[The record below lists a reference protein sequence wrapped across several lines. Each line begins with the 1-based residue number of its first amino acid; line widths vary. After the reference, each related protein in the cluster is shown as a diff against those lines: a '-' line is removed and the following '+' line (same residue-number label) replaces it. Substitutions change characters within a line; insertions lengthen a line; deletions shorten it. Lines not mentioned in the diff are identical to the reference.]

1 MYPYP
6 IAHFVDEDGKET
18 KLHQTQHKV
27 LKGGVKSWRAVR
39 AWTRDGDAG
48 RNDESDGHSAKRAR
62 ETVPDEPAPA
72 RPSFPRIRELC
83 GKARVDV
90 MLSDFDGVFRGDART
105 ARTMSCT
112 MDEFLDLAD
121 YPGGNRVYLAQAPV
135 PEQIP
140 FHESSPTTSLGNLR
154 QDLDRIPLRF
164 HLREDAPD
172 EYRDETV
179 HSTNLWMSP
188 AGSCSSPHF
197 DDFDNLLCV
206 VAGRKTVVVMDF
218 GYIGSMGTPLSAGTD
233 GYNHSRHA
241 GGRSIVHFL
250 EQLALHRERQA
261 YGNNVLSERFRATPL
276 NGRDARTAWC
286 SFLLDE
292 LGVNCKL
299 EYLGPGDA
307 LYLPQGFWHV
317 VESEPG
323 TVAVNYWWR
332 SLFSRE
338 LECDEIHLTTDYI
351 AARVFR
357 HLVMKGTKHKLTKI
371 CEFATDYYY
380 GDGRLWSSDDTF
392 VKAVKA
398 DLVRVDD
405 RDVADRLFELQIDDI
420 YMVKTLGL
428 TGCFRAGSVDLNIV
442 SLTLALAA
450 SHHDIQQFTLILDQV
465 ARADGERFGRRLT
478 KDLSQTSAAILADQF
493 DRLPCEFFQDFYP
506 LVFPREG
513 EAEAFAER
521 LHELK
526 DEFSRSC
533 LRGVLIWH
541 GWVEAGDD
549 HPLCLNR
556 S

>member
-39 AWTRDGDAG
+39 AWTRGETTGDAG

-112 MDEFLDLAD
+112 MDRFLDLAD

-188 AGSCSSPHF
+188 RRSCSSPHF

-241 GGRSIVHFL
+241 GGRSIAHFL

-261 YGNNVLSERFRATPL
+261 YGNNVLS
-276 NGRDARTAWC
+276 NVSAR
-286 SFLLDE
+286 
-292 LGVNCKL
+292 
-299 EYLGPGDA
+299 
-307 LYLPQGFWHV
+307 LP
-317 VESEPG
+317 S
-323 TVAVNYWWR
+323 TVATLERRGVHFCWMSSVLTANWNISAPGIVVPSARFLPRRRVRAWDGGC
-332 SLFSRE
+332 E
-338 LECDEIHLTTDYI
+338 L
-351 AARVFR
+351 
-357 HLVMKGTKHKLTKI
+357 LVA
-371 CEFATDYYY
+371 EFI
-380 GDGRLWSSDDTF
+380 F
-392 VKAVKA
+392 
-398 DLVRVDD
+398 
-405 RDVADRLFELQIDDI
+405 
-420 YMVKTLGL
+420 
-428 TGCFRAGSVDLNIV
+428 
-442 SLTLALAA
+442 
-450 SHHDIQQFTLILDQV
+450 
-465 ARADGERFGRRLT
+465 ARARM
-478 KDLSQTSAAILADQF
+478 
-493 DRLPCEFFQDFYP
+493 
-506 LVFPREG
+506 
-513 EAEAFAER
+513 
-521 LHELK
+521 
-526 DEFSRSC
+526 
-533 LRGVLIWH
+533 
-541 GWVEAGDD
+541 
-549 HPLCLNR
+549 
-556 S
+556 

>member
-112 MDEFLDLAD
+112 MDRFLDLAD

-218 GYIGSMGTPLSAGTD
+218 GYIGAMGTPYPRARMDTITAD
-233 GYNHSRHA
+233 TPA
-241 GGRSIVHFL
+241 VD
-250 EQLALHRERQA
+250 LHR
-261 YGNNVLSERFRATPL
+261 
-276 NGRDARTAWC
+276 
-286 SFLLDE
+286 SFL
-292 LGVNCKL
+292 G
-299 EYLGPGDA
+299 
-307 LYLPQGFWHV
+307 
-317 VESEPG
+317 
-323 TVAVNYWWR
+323 
-332 SLFSRE
+332 
-338 LECDEIHLTTDYI
+338 
-351 AARVFR
+351 AARAAPRAPSVR
-357 HLVMKGTKHKLTKI
+357 QQRPLGT
-371 CEFATDYYY
+371 
-380 GDGRLWSSDDTF
+380 
-392 VKAVKA
+392 
-398 DLVRVDD
+398 
-405 RDVADRLFELQIDDI
+405 
-420 YMVKTLGL
+420 
-428 TGCFRAGSVDLNIV
+428 
-442 SLTLALAA
+442 
-450 SHHDIQQFTLILDQV
+450 
-465 ARADGERFGRRLT
+465 
-478 KDLSQTSAAILADQF
+478 
-493 DRLPCEFFQDFYP
+493 
-506 LVFPREG
+506 FPRDSPQ
-513 EAEAFAER
+513 R
-521 LHELK
+521 
-526 DEFSRSC
+526 SRRSN
-533 LRGVLIWH
+533 GVVFIFV
-541 GWVEAGDD
+541 G
-549 HPLCLNR
+549 
-556 S
+556 